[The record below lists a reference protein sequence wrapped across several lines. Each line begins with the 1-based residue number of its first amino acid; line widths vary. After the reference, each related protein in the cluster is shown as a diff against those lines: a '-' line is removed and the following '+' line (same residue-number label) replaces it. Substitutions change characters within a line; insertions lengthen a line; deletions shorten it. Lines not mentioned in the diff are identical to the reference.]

1 MFSESSMN
9 YLLRD
14 VKHMSPKKF
23 QTVTKYYKKVTFLS
37 FASTNSSEF
46 FLTCDSFMD

>member
-14 VKHMSPKKF
+14 VSHMSPKKF
-23 QTVTKYYKKVTFLS
+23 QTVTKYCKKVTFLP
-37 FASTNSSEF
+37 FAISN
-46 FLTCDSFMD
+46 